1 MTKPTVHIV
10 DDDPAVRDSLS
21 LLAGSAGLRTAT
33 FASAKDFLDGY
44 HPTQPGCLVL
54 DMYMPGIGGLD
65 LLEQWA
71 HSQPPLPVIVLTGHG
86 DVPAAVQ
93 AMKEGA
99 MDFLQKPFDGEM
111 LLQRI
116 QDAIERDRVRRRNTS
131 DRQALAV
138 RVARL
143 TPREREIMDLIV
155 GGKANKVIAIDL
167 NISERTVELHR
178 ARIMKKM
185 QVKSLAE
192 LVQTAVIYPK
202 TARRHTA

>member
-1 MTKPTVHIV
+1 MTEPTVHIV
-10 DDDPAVRDSLS
+10 DDDPAVRDSLA
-21 LLAGSAGLRTAT
+21 LLAGSAGLSVAT
-33 FASAKDFLDGY
+33 FCSASDFLDDY
-44 HPTQPGCLVL
+44 CPTRPGCLVL
-54 DMYMPGIGGLD
+54 DMCLPGIGGME
-65 LLEQWA
+65 LLEQWTD
-71 HSQPPLPVIVLTGHG
+71 SQPPLPVIILTGHG

-93 AMKEGA
+93 AMKVGA
-99 MDFLQKPFDGEM
+99 MDFIQKPFDCEM

-116 QDAIERDRVRRRNTS
+116 HEAIERDRLSRRNS
-131 DRQALAV
+131 SNHQALAS
-138 RVARL
+138 RMARL

-202 TARRHTA
+202 TARGHTV